1 MGSTK
6 TNVSQRHIAILPR
19 YEPDP
24 YSANSNRSLGV
35 ARCFDEQTLAD
46 KVAWQTIGLPTPVIK
61 ILLHQAHDTVDADC
75 KRFARE
81 EGAPVAI
88 VDMRGKVLAYALP

>member
-1 MGSTK
+1 MKQERCPGGPRSTTGGEK
-6 TNVSQRHIAILPR
+6 G

-46 KVAWQTIGLPTPVIK
+46 KVAWQTIGLPKPVIK
-61 ILLHQAHDTVDADC
+61 IPAPSG
-75 KRFARE
+75 ARH
-81 EGAPVAI
+81 
-88 VDMRGKVLAYALP
+88 RRC